1 MRGARV
7 LVVLFFLAT
16 SSTAFAATKAIKFSR
31 LVDGIGGVFTNA
43 VVIVEDDRVQS
54 IASGNAPI
62 PSGAEVI
69 DLSRY
74 TGIPGLID
82 AHTHITYYWDGI
94 TTPRYEPPRHPAV
107 TVVLALENAQKALE
121 AGVTTIRNLNA
132 ADGTD
137 LAMRDLI
144 NMGKMIGPRMFVSG
158 PGIRITRSTAPPAP
172 VGIMVDG
179 VDGVIH
185 AVRQVIASGADWVKL
200 FGSTGGFDDVTG
212 FQTFTFEEM
221 KAAVDASHL
230 LGKKIA
236 IHSYGPSGARDAIRA
251 GADSLEHAT
260 DMDDQTIA
268 EMVNRKIYYVPTI
281 DHNQYYVE
289 NADNVHHFPPG
300 AKERLLDYIQR
311 NFETAKKAYQAGA
324 HMIVGSDAVYNGWGL
339 NMRELDWF
347 VKMGMTPGQ
356 ALKAATIEPA
366 AMLGMEKS
374 LGAVAPGFY
383 ADIVAVEG
391 DPLANISAV
400 SRRENI
406 RWVMKSG
413 RVVVD
418 KTRATGPSL
427 LLTFLVAD
435 TELQTSDSTTFPSIT
450 SSRPRL
456 TIPTNRPNGG
466 EVGVLGTAS
475 APRLLENRP

>member
-1 MRGARV
+1 MRTARV
-7 LVVLFFLAT
+7 ATILLFLTA
-16 SSTAFAATKAIKFSR
+16 SSTAIAATKTIKFGK
-31 LVDGIGGVFTNA
+31 LVDGTGRVLTNA
-43 VVIVEDDRVQS
+43 VVTVDDDRVRS
-54 IASGNAPI
+54 VASGNVAI

-82 AHTHITYYWDGI
+82 AHTHITYYWDGN
-94 TTPRYEPPRHPAV
+94 TTPRYEPPRHPAI
-107 TVVLALENAQKALE
+107 TAFLAQENAQKALD
-121 AGVTTIRNLNA
+121 AGVTTIRNLNSL
-132 ADGTD
+132 DGID

-158 PGIRITRSTAPPAP
+158 LGIRITRSTAPPAP
-172 VGIMVDG
+172 IGIMADG
-179 VDGVIH
+179 VDAVIH
-185 AVRQVIASGADWVKL
+185 AVRQVIASGADWVKMY
-200 FGSTGGFDDVTG
+200 GSTGGFDDVTQA
-212 FQTFTFEEM
+212 QTFTYEEM
-221 KAAVDASHL
+221 KAAVDATHA

-236 IHSYGPSGARDAIRA
+236 IHSYGPGGARDAVRA
-251 GADSLEHAT
+251 GTDSLEHAT

-268 EMVNRKIYYVPTI
+268 EMVKRKTYYAPTI

-289 NADNVHHFPPG
+289 NADTVYHFPPG

-311 NFETAKKAYQAGA
+311 NFETAKKAFQAGV

-347 VKMGMTPGQ
+347 VKMGMTPEQ
-356 ALKAATIEPA
+356 ALKAATTEPA
-366 AMLGMEKS
+366 AMLGLEKS

-391 DPLANISAV
+391 DPLANITAV

-406 RWVMKSG
+406 RWVMKAG

-418 KTRATGPSL
+418 KITR
-427 LLTFLVAD
+427 
-435 TELQTSDSTTFPSIT
+435 
-450 SSRPRL
+450 
-456 TIPTNRPNGG
+456 
-466 EVGVLGTAS
+466 
-475 APRLLENRP
+475 

>member
-7 LVVLFFLAT
+7 LIVLLFLAT
-16 SSTAFAATKAIKFSR
+16 SSTALAATKAIKFGK
-31 LVDGIGGVFTNA
+31 LVDGTGGVFTNA
-43 VVIVEDDRVQS
+43 IVIVEDDRVQS
-54 IASGNAPI
+54 VASGNASI

-82 AHTHITYYWDGI
+82 AHTHITYYWDGN

-107 TVVLALENAQKALE
+107 TAVLAQENAQKALD

-144 NMGKMIGPRMFVSG
+144 NMGRMIGPRMFVSG
-158 PGIRITRSTAPPAP
+158 LGIRITRNTAPPTP
-172 VGIMVDG
+172 VGIMADG

-185 AVRQVIASGADWVKL
+185 AVRQVIASGADWVKM
-200 FGSTGGFDDVTG
+200 FGSTGGFDDVTE
-212 FQTFTFEEM
+212 FQTFTFDEM
-221 KAAVDASHL
+221 KAAVDAAHL

-236 IHSYGPSGARDAIRA
+236 IHSYGPAGARDAIRA

-268 EMVNRKIYYVPTI
+268 DMVTRKTYYVPTI
-281 DHNQYYVE
+281 DHNQFYVE
-289 NADNVHHFPPG
+289 NADNVFHFPPG

-311 NFETAKKAYQAGA
+311 NFETAKKAFRAGA
-324 HMIVGSDAVYNGWGL
+324 RMVVGSDAVYNGWGF
-339 NMRELDWF
+339 NMRELEWF
-347 VKMGMTPGQ
+347 VKMGMTPAQ
-356 ALKAATIEPA
+356 ALKAATTEPA

-391 DPLANISAV
+391 DPLANITAV
-400 SRRENI
+400 SKRENV

-418 KTRATGPSL
+418 KTKP
-427 LLTFLVAD
+427 
-435 TELQTSDSTTFPSIT
+435 
-450 SSRPRL
+450 
-456 TIPTNRPNGG
+456 
-466 EVGVLGTAS
+466 
-475 APRLLENRP
+475 

>member
-1 MRGARV
+1 MRGVSV
-7 LVVLFFLAT
+7 LVVLSFLAT
-16 SSTAFAATKAIKFSR
+16 FSPAFAATKAIKFGK
-31 LVDGIGGVFTNA
+31 LIDGNGGVFTNA
-43 VVIVEDDRVQS
+43 VVIVEDDRVRS
-54 IASGNAPI
+54 VASGNASI
-62 PSGAEVI
+62 PSDAEVI

-82 AHTHITYYWDGI
+82 AHTHITYYWDGN

-107 TVVLALENAQKALE
+107 TAILALENAQKALD

-144 NMGKMIGPRMFVSG
+144 NMGRVVGPRMFVSG
-158 PGIRITRSTAPPAP
+158 LGIRITRSTAPPAP
-172 VGIMVDG
+172 VGIMADG
-179 VDGVIH
+179 VDGVTR
-185 AVRQVIASGADWVKL
+185 AVRQVIASGADWVKM
-200 FGSTGGFDDVTG
+200 FGSTGGFDDVTE
-212 FQTFTFEEM
+212 FQTFTFDEM
-221 KAAVDASHL
+221 KAAADAAHL

-236 IHSYGPSGARDAIRA
+236 IHSYGPGGARDAIRA

-268 EMVNRKIYYVPTI
+268 EMVNRKTFYVPTI

-289 NADNVHHFPPG
+289 NADTVFHFPPG

-311 NFETAKKAYQAGA
+311 NFATAKKAFQAGA
-324 HMIVGSDAVYNGWGL
+324 RMVVGSDAVYNGWGL

-347 VKMGMTPGQ
+347 VRMGMTPAQ
-356 ALKAATIEPA
+356 ALKAATTEPA

-391 DPLANISAV
+391 DPLANITAA

-413 RVVVD
+413 QVVAD
-418 KTRATGPSL
+418 KTRATGP
-427 LLTFLVAD
+427 
-435 TELQTSDSTTFPSIT
+435 
-450 SSRPRL
+450 
-456 TIPTNRPNGG
+456 
-466 EVGVLGTAS
+466 
-475 APRLLENRP
+475 

>member
-1 MRGARV
+1 MRGVSV
-7 LVVLFFLAT
+7 LVVLSFLAT
-16 SSTAFAATKAIKFSR
+16 FSPAFAATKAIKFGK
-31 LVDGIGGVFTNA
+31 LIDGNGGVFTNA
-43 VVIVEDDRVQS
+43 VVIVEDDRVRS
-54 IASGNAPI
+54 VASGNASI
-62 PSGAEVI
+62 PSAAEVI

-82 AHTHITYYWDGI
+82 AHTHITYYWDGT

-107 TVVLALENAQKALE
+107 TAILALENAQKALD

-144 NMGKMIGPRMFVSG
+144 NMGRVVGPRMFVSG
-158 PGIRITRSTAPPAP
+158 LGIRITRSTAPPAP
-172 VGIMVDG
+172 VGIMADG
-179 VDGVIH
+179 VDGVTR
-185 AVRQVIASGADWVKL
+185 AVRQVIASGADWVKM
-200 FGSTGGFDDVTG
+200 FGSTGGFDDVTE
-212 FQTFTFEEM
+212 FQTFTFDEM
-221 KAAVDASHL
+221 KAAADAAHL

-236 IHSYGPSGARDAIRA
+236 IHSYGPGGARDAIRA

-268 EMVNRKIYYVPTI
+268 EMVNRKTFYVPTI

-289 NADNVHHFPPG
+289 NADTVFHFPPG

-311 NFETAKKAYQAGA
+311 NFATAKKAFQAGA
-324 HMIVGSDAVYNGWGL
+324 RMVVGSDAVYNGWGL

-347 VKMGMTPGQ
+347 VRMGMTPAQ
-356 ALKAATIEPA
+356 ALKAATTEPA

-391 DPLANISAV
+391 DPLTNITAA

-413 RVVVD
+413 RVVAD
-418 KTRATGPSL
+418 KTRATGP
-427 LLTFLVAD
+427 
-435 TELQTSDSTTFPSIT
+435 
-450 SSRPRL
+450 
-456 TIPTNRPNGG
+456 
-466 EVGVLGTAS
+466 
-475 APRLLENRP
+475 